1 MNGKRKWKMWKTWLM
16 GLVVVA
22 SGCATRYPWDVTA
35 LNETPRTFEVN
46 VTGANVA
53 GRIKGVEPIFI
64 EGEPLKGR
72 PTRIFAW
79 WGLPEGASADKK
91 VPAMV
96 LVHGGGGTAFASWVK
111 TWNDRGYAAIAMD
124 NCGGIPQGVWDGQRH
139 PRHEWSGP
147 SGWHTS
153 VTQVNDPLT
162 DQWTYHAVAAVM
174 RCHSF
179 LRSRPEIDA
188 DRIGLTGIS
197 WGGYLTSIVGAVDG
211 RFRFAAPVY
220 GCGFYGLNPE
230 WDKHM
235 AADRKL
241 YDRWLALW
249 DPKNFLPS
257 AQIPYLWCNGTND
270 RWYPLDAFRKSYSL
284 RDEDAPLNLS
294 LKLRMPHSHP
304 PAGDPPEITAL
315 ANAMLKS
322 GKPLMDVCATLE
334 GDELKATFD
343 AHGRTAVR
351 AEFLST
357 VSTNALLMAR
367 EWTAEP
373 VADFAAEGWLSVRV
387 PRDAVMFFVNV
398 IDSEGLVASS
408 RIFER

>member
-1 MNGKRKWKMWKTWLM
+1 MNGKLTAWAA
-16 GLVVVA
+16 GLLLIG
-22 SGCATRYPWDVTA
+22 SGCAARHPWDVAA
-35 LNETPRTFEVN
+35 LNETPRTFAVD
-46 VTGANVA
+46 VACSDATGCA
-53 GRIKGVEPIFI
+53 KGVEPIFI

-79 WGLPEGASADKK
+79 WGLPEGASADRK

-124 NCGGIPQGVWDGQRH
+124 NCGGIPQGERDGQAH
-139 PRHEWSGP
+139 PRHAWSGP
-147 SGWHTS
+147 SGWQLS
-153 VTQVNDPLT
+153 VAQVNDPLT

-179 LRSRPEIDA
+179 LRSRPEVDA
-188 DRIGLTGIS
+188 GRIGLTGIS

-220 GCGFYGLNPE
+220 GCGFYELNPE
-230 WDKHM
+230 WDGRM
-235 AADRKL
+235 ATDRKL

-249 DPKNFLPS
+249 DPKNYLPS
-257 AQIPYLWCNGTND
+257 ARTPYLWCCGTND
-270 RWYPLDAFRKSYSL
+270 RFYPLDAVRRSCAL
-284 RDEDAPLNLS
+284 LGEDAPLNLS
-294 LKLRMPHSHP
+294 LKLRMRHAHP

-322 GKPLMDVCATLE
+322 GKPLVDVRAALD
-334 GDELKATFD
+334 GDVLKATFD
-343 AHGRTAVR
+343 AHGRTVVR

-357 VSTNALLMAR
+357 ASTNALLMAR

-373 VADFAAEGWLSVRV
+373 VADFAAEGRLSVKV